1 MVVHILCDAIEL
13 YLHVC
18 SRVIYRSLT
27 QATIIHACVGSI
39 GWGRSRNL
47 HKGPHKRECFG
58 KWIIF
63 NENQHANYDMI
74 NNFQQSRRQRCRSFK
89 KAKLGRGGGG
99 GGLQHELE

>member
-47 HKGPHKRECFG
+47 HKGPHKREYFG
-58 KWIIF
+58 KGSLEQWMSNGIIRHLIIMTSQYNIF
-63 NENQHANYDMI
+63 
-74 NNFQQSRRQRCRSFK
+74 R
-89 KAKLGRGGGG
+89 AK
-99 GGLQHELE
+99 